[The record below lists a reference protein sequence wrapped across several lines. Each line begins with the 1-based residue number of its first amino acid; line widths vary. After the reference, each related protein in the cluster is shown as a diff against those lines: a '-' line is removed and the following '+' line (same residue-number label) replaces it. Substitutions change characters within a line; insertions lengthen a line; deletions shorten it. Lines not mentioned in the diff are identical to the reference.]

1 MLLVA
6 VASFTAAALQS
17 ASGFG
22 FALIAAPAM
31 FAVLGPEEA
40 VATVLALGAVVN
52 VLMLTGERRP
62 KEIRKADLML
72 PLALA
77 GPGIGLGVLVL
88 QALDKGLLQVAVGVS
103 VVATVAVMARP
114 RPLPERRPDGERAP
128 ALDSAVG
135 LISGVLTTST
145 GVNGPPLLL
154 WLVAKGAKPEEVRDT
169 LALAFVSLNLAGLM
183 VVAVAEG
190 GLDILYGDVLF
201 LLPLAAA
208 GWLAGRLVF
217 ARLDPQRFR
226 ALNLGLAAVAG
237 AASLVAGLAQTA

>member
-6 VASFTAAALQS
+6 VATFAAAALQS

-22 FALIAAPAM
+22 FALIAAPAF

-40 VATVLALGAVVN
+40 VATVLALGAAVN
-52 VLMLTGERRP
+52 VLMLVGERRP

-72 PLALA
+72 PLAMA
-77 GPGIGLGVLVL
+77 APGIGLGLLAL
-88 QALDKGLLQVAVGVS
+88 QALDKGVLQVAVGVS
-103 VVATVAVMARP
+103 VLATVAVMARP
-114 RPLPERRPDGERAP
+114 RPLPERRPDGERAL

-135 LISGVLTTST
+135 LTSGVLTTST

-154 WLVAKGAKPEEVRDT
+154 WLVAKGATPAEVRDT
-169 LALAFVSLNLAGLM
+169 LALAFVSLNLAGLA

-190 GLDILYGDVLF
+190 GLDILDSDVLF

-217 ARLDPQRFR
+217 ARLDPRRFR
-226 ALNLGLAAVAG
+226 TLNLVLAAAAG
-237 AASLVAGLAQTA
+237 VASLVAGAL

>member
-6 VASFTAAALQS
+6 VATFAAAALQS

-22 FALIAAPAM
+22 FALIAAPAF

-52 VLMLTGERRP
+52 VLMLIGERRA
-62 KEIRKADLML
+62 KEIRRADLML
-72 PLALA
+72 PLAFA
-77 GPGIGLGVLVL
+77 APGIGLGVLAL
-88 QALDKGLLQVAVGVS
+88 QALDKGLLQVIVGIS
-103 VVATVAVMARP
+103 VLATVSVMARP

-128 ALDSAVG
+128 GLDSAVG
-135 LISGVLTTST
+135 LTSGVLTTST

-154 WLVAKGAKPEEVRDT
+154 WLVAKGATPAEVRDT
-169 LALAFVSLNLAGLM
+169 LALAFVSLNLAGLA

-190 GLDILYGDVLF
+190 GLDILDSDVLF
-201 LLPLAAA
+201 LLPLAGA

-217 ARLDPQRFR
+217 ARLDPRRFR
-226 ALNLGLAAVAG
+226 ALNLALAAA
-237 AASLVAGLAQTA
+237 AGLASLAAGAF